1 MDLCYGNITDAFRA
15 RSYPPLG
22 LADHNVICLLPLYKQ
37 ELKRHKPQCHSAP
50 QWSEDAITQL
60 QGSLACTDWDTCD
73 GDLDDRVSVIT
84 DYIKFCIRTTIP
96 SKTIRIY
103 PNSKPWITPQ
113 IKQSL
118 KEKHK
123 SFRHKDWASLK
134 ATNRNIRN
142 EVFKAKLDY
151 KNKLET
157 EFSNM
162 NTKQAF
168 QKVKIL
174 TGCEPKSTCT
184 VSDPETFTKELNT
197 FFIRHDNQDF
207 SSECQVL
214 LRALPPPDPEEPA
227 PFTEEEVRRQL
238 SRCKP
243 GKAPGPD
250 GISARVLKTCAMEL
264 SPILHSLFCQSYRTA
279 TIPILWKTATI
290 IPVPKKPRPTE
301 PNHYRP
307 ITLTSIIM
315 KCLERL
321 LLNIILPLVTP
332 HLDSLQFAYKAK
344 RGTED
349 AVACLLHLL
358 LQHLDSPGNFARI
371 LFVDFSS
378 AFDSLQ
384 KHLLIRKL
392 RHFNIPP
399 HLIHLTHNFLTGGL
413 NHIPC
418 THHQHRGPTGMC
430 VEPFPVHPF
439 HQ

>member
-1 MDLCYGNITDAFRA
+1 MDDDIVYRHNPKKDVVLHTFILGDFNGCRLDCVLPSLQQYVDIPTRRGNILDLCYGNITDAFRA

-22 LADHNVICLLPLYKQ
+22 LADHNVICLLPLYRQ

-50 QWSEDAITQL
+50 QWSEDGIIQL
-60 QGSLACTDWDTCD
+60 QGSLACTDWDTFG

-84 DYIKFCIRTTIP
+84 DYIKFCIHTTIP
-96 SKTIRIY
+96 SKIIRIY

-162 NTKQAF
+162 NTKQ
-168 QKVKIL
+168 
-174 TGCEPKSTCT
+174 
-184 VSDPETFTKELNT
+184 ETFTKELNT
-197 FFIRHDNQDF
+197 FFTRHDNQDF

-227 PFTEEEVRRQL
+227 PFTEEEVRREL

-250 GISARVLKTCAMEL
+250 GISAR
-264 SPILHSLFCQSYRTA
+264 Y
-279 TIPILWKTATI
+279 
-290 IPVPKKPRPTE
+290 
-301 PNHYRP
+301 
-307 ITLTSIIM
+307 
-315 KCLERL
+315 
-321 LLNIILPLVTP
+321 
-332 HLDSLQFAYKAK
+332 DSL
-344 RGTED
+344 
-349 AVACLLHLL
+349 VALLCGDPGSSAAALHL
-358 LQHLDSPGNFARI
+358 S
-371 LFVDFSS
+371 SS
-378 AFDSLQ
+378 APFVRTLKHSAAHLRRNVRLNLSL
-384 KHLLIRKL
+384 KELFRC
-392 RHFNIPP
+392 RAG
-399 HLIHLTHNFLTGGL
+399 FLAGVL
-413 NHIPC
+413 AD
-418 THHQHRGPTGMC
+418 
-430 VEPFPVHPF
+430 
-439 HQ
+439 